1 MKPEITDILL
11 PLLAQASPSGSE
23 SALIETV
30 RKAIAACA
38 DSIHRDATGNLVAT
52 VNPGAQ
58 RKIMLSAHTDE
69 VGLMVMHIDERGFLW
84 FAPVGSVDPAVLPAR
99 QVTVHTSHGPV
110 NGVIGRKAIH
120 QIEPE
125 DRGKTLRVSDMW
137 IDVGAASGDDA
148 KSVVAVGD
156 YASLRTEPAS
166 LRNGIVTGRGIDNRA
181 GVAVLV
187 RTLLNIRGRR
197 PDVTV
202 IAVFSVQEELGSRG
216 ARTAAFAVE
225 PDAAIAIDV
234 GHATDYPGAEPRRFG
249 DCRVG
254 AGPILY
260 RGPNIHPGLGA
271 MLEETAA
278 SLRMKVQVLAEP
290 RPTPTE
296 ADPLQISRAGV
307 PATVVK
313 VPLRHMHTPAEVA
326 SAADI
331 ENLAKLLSR
340 FLLSLKTDSP
350 CFERRRF

>member
-1 MKPEITDILL
+1 MKPEIVDILI
-11 PLLAQASPSGSE
+11 PLLSRASPSGSE
-23 SALIETV
+23 SELIESV
-30 RKAIAACA
+30 RKTLTACA
-38 DSIHRDATGNLVAT
+38 DSIHRDATGNLLVT

-84 FAPVGSVDPAVLPAR
+84 FAPVGSVDPVVLPAK
-99 QVTVHTSHGPV
+99 QVTVHTSRGPL

-125 DRGKTLRVSDMW
+125 DRGKTLRASDMW
-137 IDVGAASGDDA
+137 IDIGASSGADA
-148 KSVVAVGD
+148 RSAVAVGD
-156 YASLRTEPAS
+156 YVSLRAEPAS
-166 LRNGIVTGRGIDNRA
+166 LMNGILTGRGIDDRA

-187 RTLLNIRGRR
+187 KTLLNIRGRR

-202 IAVFSVQEELGSRG
+202 VAVFSVQEELGSRG
-216 ARTAAFAVE
+216 ARTAAFAEE

-260 RGPNIHPGLGA
+260 RGPNIHPRLGT
-271 MLEETAA
+271 MLEETASA
-278 SLRMKVQVLAEP
+278 LRMKVQILAEP

-296 ADPLQISRAGV
+296 ADPLQISRDGV
-307 PATVVK
+307 AATVVK
-313 VPLRHMHTPAEVA
+313 VPIRHMHTPAEVA
-326 SAADI
+326 SVADMD
-331 ENLAKLLSR
+331 NLAKLLSR
-340 FLLSLKTDSP
+340 FVLSLKADSP
-350 CFERRRF
+350 CFERRRL